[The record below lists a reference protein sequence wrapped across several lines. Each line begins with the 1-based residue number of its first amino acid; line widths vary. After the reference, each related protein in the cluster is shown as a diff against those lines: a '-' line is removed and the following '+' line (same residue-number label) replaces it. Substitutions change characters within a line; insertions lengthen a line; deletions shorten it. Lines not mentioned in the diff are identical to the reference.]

1 MKIGRRLNMSRV
13 EHDTVYDDSISP
25 YLIVIL
31 NEKFWFPIH
40 ELNFSFLFFYETREN
55 LNENRQ

>member
-1 MKIGRRLNMSRV
+1 MKIGHRLNMSRV
-13 EHDTVYDDSISP
+13 EHDTVYDDSMP
-25 YLIVIL
+25 DELIVML
-31 NEKFWFPIH
+31 NEKFWFPIY